1 MTYRPRMVRENEA
14 YGWLPE
20 DEAYGRVSNV
30 PTQPNRKMK
39 TSTATTNLLR
49 KEVKKNLKQ
58 YQEDIPLIVKY
69 RDDFG
74 EKK

>member
-1 MTYRPRMVRENEA
+1 MTNKPRMMRENET

-30 PTQPNRKMK
+30 TSQPERENTYSDNELAPER
-39 TSTATTNLLR
+39 S
-49 KEVKKNLKQ
+49 E
-58 YQEDIPLIVKY
+58 EEY

-74 EKK
+74 KK

>member
-1 MTYRPRMVRENEA
+1 MSYKSRIMRENEA

-30 PTQPNRKMK
+30 PTQPEPEDENIY
-39 TSTATTNLLR
+39 SDNELA
-49 KEVKKNLKQ
+49 
-58 YQEDIPLIVKY
+58 QERSEEEY

-74 EKK
+74 KK

>member
-1 MTYRPRMVRENEA
+1 MTNKPRMMRENEA

-30 PTQPNRKMK
+30 REQPESENTYSDNELAPER
-39 TSTATTNLLR
+39 S
-49 KEVKKNLKQ
+49 E
-58 YQEDIPLIVKY
+58 EEY

-74 EKK
+74 KK

>member
-1 MTYRPRMVRENEA
+1 MTNKPRMMRENEA

-30 PTQPNRKMK
+30 REQP
-39 TSTATTNLLR
+39 
-49 KEVKKNLKQ
+49 EP
-58 YQEDIPLIVKY
+58 EDENAYSDNKLAPERSEEEY

-74 EKK
+74 KK

>member
-30 PTQPNRKMK
+30 TSQP
-39 TSTATTNLLR
+39 
-49 KEVKKNLKQ
+49 E
-58 YQEDIPLIVKY
+58 QEDENTYSDNELAPERSEEEIS
-69 RDDFG
+69 
-74 EKK
+74 

>member
-1 MTYRPRMVRENEA
+1 MSYRPRIMRENEA

-30 PTQPNRKMK
+30 PSEPENENAYSDNELVPER
-39 TSTATTNLLR
+39 S
-49 KEVKKNLKQ
+49 E
-58 YQEDIPLIVKY
+58 EEY

-74 EKK
+74 KK

>member
-30 PTQPNRKMK
+30 PTQP
-39 TSTATTNLLR
+39 
-49 KEVKKNLKQ
+49 EP
-58 YQEDIPLIVKY
+58 EDENIYSDNELAPERSEEEI
-69 RDDFG
+69 
-74 EKK
+74 

>member
-14 YGWLPE
+14 YGWVPE

-30 PTQPNRKMK
+30 PTQP
-39 TSTATTNLLR
+39 
-49 KEVKKNLKQ
+49 E
-58 YQEDIPLIVKY
+58 QEDENAYSDNELAPERSKEEY

-74 EKK
+74 KK

>member
-30 PTQPNRKMK
+30 PSQPEQEDENAYMPDFGKIVR
-39 TSTATTNLLR
+39 
-49 KEVKKNLKQ
+49 E

>member
-14 YGWLPE
+14 YGWVPE

-30 PTQPNRKMK
+30 REQP
-39 TSTATTNLLR
+39 
-49 KEVKKNLKQ
+49 
-58 YQEDIPLIVKY
+58 EDENAYSDNELAPERSEEEY

-74 EKK
+74 KK

>member
-1 MTYRPRMVRENEA
+1 MSYRPKMIRENEA

-30 PTQPNRKMK
+30 SASSKAEDENAYSDNELAPER
-39 TSTATTNLLR
+39 ST
-49 KEVKKNLKQ
+49 E
-58 YQEDIPLIVKY
+58 EY

-74 EKK
+74 KK

>member
-14 YGWLPE
+14 YGWVPE

-30 PTQPNRKMK
+30 REQP
-39 TSTATTNLLR
+39 
-49 KEVKKNLKQ
+49 KNENTYSDNELAP
-58 YQEDIPLIVKY
+58 ERSEEEY

-74 EKK
+74 KK

>member
-1 MTYRPRMVRENEA
+1 MSYRPKMIRENEA

-30 PTQPNRKMK
+30 PASSEAEDENAYISDFGKIVR
-39 TSTATTNLLR
+39 
-49 KEVKKNLKQ
+49 E

>member
-1 MTYRPRMVRENEA
+1 MTNKPRMMRENEA

-30 PTQPNRKMK
+30 TSQPESENTYSDNELAPER
-39 TSTATTNLLR
+39 N
-49 KEVKKNLKQ
+49 E
-58 YQEDIPLIVKY
+58 EEY

-74 EKK
+74 KK

>member
-1 MTYRPRMVRENEA
+1 MSYKSRIMRENEA

-30 PTQPNRKMK
+30 PTQP
-39 TSTATTNLLR
+39 
-49 KEVKKNLKQ
+49 E
-58 YQEDIPLIVKY
+58 QEDENIYSDNELATERSEEEY

-74 EKK
+74 KK

>member
-30 PTQPNRKMK
+30 PTQP
-39 TSTATTNLLR
+39 
-49 KEVKKNLKQ
+49 E
-58 YQEDIPLIVKY
+58 QEDENAYSDNELAPERSKEEI
-69 RDDFG
+69 
-74 EKK
+74 